1 MAAEARRSQRTGC
14 TTTKAASR
22 ATTRTTKN
30 SKGRNDKRATSQE
43 RPTAARI
50 RRVARETFGWDELR
64 PGQLDAVQALVSGH
78 DALVVMPTG
87 AGKSA
92 VYQVAGLLLDGPT
105 VVVSPLIALQRDQ
118 LAGLAR
124 SDAPDA
130 VAVNSAQRTSATEDA
145 WEAIDAG
152 EAEFLF
158 LSPEQLAKD
167 DVVDRLAD
175 ARPSLLAV
183 DEAHCVSAWG
193 HDFRPDYLRIGD
205 VLERLG
211 RPRVVALTATASPPV
226 REEVVERLRLT
237 DVRQVVRGFDR
248 PNLRLEVHRTSDADD
263 TERQLLDRVAEQRLP
278 GLVYAATRKG
288 TERYAQALTDRGLKA
303 RAYHAGMKAADR
315 REVHEQFLDGG
326 LDVVVA
332 TTAFGMGIDKPD
344 VRFVVHAQVSDSLDS
359 YYQEIGRSGRDG
371 APATAVL
378 LYRPE
383 DLGLRS
389 FFASGGADEGVV
401 REVAAAV
408 RRHTRDDGH
417 PVAASEVLQE
427 LDVPHSTLTRAV
439 NLLEQADHVRVTD
452 DGDLEYVDPR
462 GSLDDAV
469 DDAVDVAETH
479 KRLERSRVEMMRGYA
494 ETTGCRR
501 QFLLGYF
508 GEELTEP
515 CGNCDTCT
523 SGSAEEVAEEQAE
536 AVEEAAESG
545 HERYA
550 LNEHVVH
557 RDWGPG
563 VVMRP
568 EGDRVTVLFEE
579 VGYRTLAHE
588 VLDADPELLQ
598 PE

>member
-1 MAAEARRSQRTGC
+1 VAADARRSEPTGGQR
-14 TTTKAASR
+14 
-22 ATTRTTKN
+22 
-30 SKGRNDKRATSQE
+30 

-50 RRVARETFGWDELR
+50 RKVARETFGWAELR
-64 PGQLDAVQALVSGH
+64 PGQLDAIQALGTGH

-92 VYQVAGLLLDGPT
+92 VYQVTGLLLDGPT

-118 LAGLAR
+118 LVGLAR

-130 VAVNSAQRTSATEDA
+130 VAVNSAQRTSDTQEA

-167 DVVDRLAD
+167 EVVDRLAD

-205 VLERLG
+205 VLDRLG
-211 RPRVVALTATASPPV
+211 HPRVVALTATASPPV
-226 REEVVERLRLT
+226 REEIVERLHLK

-248 PNLRLEVHRTSDADD
+248 PNLRLEVHRVADADE
-263 TERQLLDRVAEQRLP
+263 TERRLLELVTDQAMP
-278 GLVYAATRKG
+278 GLVYTSTRKN
-288 TERYAQALTDRGLKA
+288 TERYAEALTERRLRA
-303 RAYHAGMKAADR
+303 RPYHAGMKAADR
-315 REVHEQFLDGG
+315 REVHEQFLAGD

-359 YYQEIGRSGRDG
+359 YYQEIGRAGRDDE
-371 APATAVL
+371 PATAML

-389 FFASGGADEGVV
+389 FFASGSADEGVV

-408 RRHTRDDGH
+408 RRHTRDGDG
-417 PVAASEVLQE
+417 PVPASELQDE

-439 NLLEQADHVRVTD
+439 NLLEQAEHVTVTG
-452 DGDLEYVDPR
+452 DGELEYVDPK
-462 GSLDDAV
+462 GSLDTAV
-469 DDAVDVAETH
+469 DDAVEVAESHT
-479 KRLERSRVEMMRGYA
+479 RLERSRIEMMRGYA

-508 GEELTEP
+508 GEELDEP
-515 CGNCDTCT
+515 CGHCDTCA
-523 SGSAEEVAEEQAE
+523 SGSAEEAAEEQAE
-536 AVEEAAESG
+536 AVEEAVEQG
-545 HERYA
+545 QERYE
-550 LNEHVVH
+550 LNDHVVH
-557 RDWGPG
+557 REWGPG

-568 EGDRVTVLFEE
+568 EGDRVTVLFEQ
-579 VGYRTLAHE
+579 VGYKTLAHE
-588 VLDADPELLQ
+588 VLDADPDLLRA
-598 PE
+598 E